1 MKKLILSAVLLGAT
15 YFAQAQTVETVSMG
29 ANLVND
35 QWYSLENGI
44 VSTAEISNW
53 DIAFQIGGLA
63 EAGIRI
69 NEAKGV
75 EIYHYGDIEDWDD
88 VIDVSMLTL
97 EPLHNSVISWTEG
110 ALIQLGANDPFDYGW
125 GSYEMAAHAVVGTRA
140 FILKL
145 ADGTYK
151 KLKIEGLVQGSIY
164 QVYLADLDG
173 SNEINPALDKD
184 DYRNGTEGPVYVY
197 YNVENDEYL
206 DRESVASTAWDFL
219 FTRYKDSAEHPFNP
233 GEFVMSTVS
242 GVLSNP
248 NIEVAQVDGV
258 ADVDG
263 FFEWTG
269 QDYTTEIGVI
279 GHDWKH
285 HVPQQGYEFVEDRV
299 YFVKTEVGDVWKVV
313 MTGFGGNATGDFV
326 FTKEKISTSS
336 IAENGMEKPEVV
348 VYPNPTRSNVSLILN
363 NLNTSKVNVSI
374 VNTTGQ
380 LVYTQDVEGNNNFE
394 VKNIQVGHLKAG
406 VYMVNVSTDSQQ
418 LTQRLLIQ

>member
-1 MKKLILSAVLLGAT
+1 
-15 YFAQAQTVETVSMG
+15 MG
-29 ANLVND
+29 
-35 QWYSLENGI
+35 S
-44 VSTAEISNW
+44 
-53 DIAFQIGGLA
+53 
-63 EAGIRI
+63 
-69 NEAKGV
+69 
-75 EIYHYGDIEDWDD
+75 
-88 VIDVSMLTL
+88 
-97 EPLHNSVISWTEG
+97 
-110 ALIQLGANDPFDYGW
+110 
-125 GSYEMAAHAVVGTRA
+125 HAVIGSRM

-145 ADGTYK
+145 VDDSYK
-151 KLKIEGLVQGSIY
+151 KFKIDGLMDGSIY
-164 QVYLADLDG
+164 GIFIADLDG
-173 SNEINPALDKD
+173 SNEVNPVLDKD
-184 DYRNGTEGPVYVY
+184 NYNTSGDDRLYVY
-197 YNVENDEYL
+197 YNIENNEYL

-258 ADVDG
+258 ADVDR

-269 QDYTTEIGVI
+269 QDYITDINVI

-348 VYPNPTRSNVSLILN
+348 VYPNPNRSNVSLILN

>member
-1 MKKLILSAVLLGAT
+1 MKKLILSAVLLGGACLT
-15 YFAQAQTVETVSMG
+15 QAQTAEVVSMG
-29 ANLVND
+29 ASYEND

-44 VSTAEISNW
+44 VATENASNW

-75 EIYHYGDIEDWDD
+75 EIYHYGDIEDWND
-88 VIDVSMLTL
+88 VIDVSTLTL

-125 GSYEMAAHAVVGTRA
+125 GSYEMADHAVVGTRA

-184 DYRNGTEGPVYVY
+184 DFRNGTEEPVYVY

-219 FTRYKDSAEHPFNP
+219 FTRYKDLAEHPFAP
-233 GEFVMSTVS
+233 GTFEMSTVT
-242 GVLSNP
+242 GLLSNP
-248 NIEVAQVDGV
+248 NIEVAQVDEV
-258 ADVDG
+258 TDVDELY
-263 FFEWTG
+263 EWTG
-269 QDYTTEIGVI
+269 QDYITDINVI

-285 HVPQQGYEFVEDRV
+285 HVPQVGFEFVEDRV
-299 YFVKTEVGDVWKVV
+299 YFVKTEAGDIWKVV
-313 MTGFGGNATGDFV
+313 MTGFGGSSTGDYE
-326 FTKEKISTSS
+326 FTKEKIFTLS
-336 IAENGMEKPEVV
+336 IAENDINKPEMI
-348 VYPNPTRSNVSLILN
+348 VYPNPANSNVSLILN
-363 NLNTSKVNVSI
+363 NLNASEVNVSI
-374 VNTTGQ
+374 LNTTGQ
-380 LVYTQDVEGNNNFE
+380 VVYTKDLVGNNKFE
-394 VKNIQVGHLKAG
+394 VKNISVAHLNAG
-406 VYMVNVSTDSQQ
+406 VYMVNVNTGSQHV
-418 LTQRLLIQ
+418 TQRLIIQ

>member
-29 ANLVND
+29 ENLVND

-88 VIDVSMLTL
+88 VIDVSTLTL
-97 EPLHNSVISWTEG
+97 EPLHNSVISWSEG
-110 ALIQLGANDPFDYGW
+110 ALVQLGDNPFDYGW
-125 GSYEMAAHAVVGTRA
+125 GNYEMGSHAVIGSRM

-145 ADGTYK
+145 ADDSYK
-151 KLKIEGLVQGSIY
+151 KFKIDGLMDGSIY
-164 QVYLADLDG
+164 GISIADLDG
-173 SNEINPALDKD
+173 SNEVNPELDKD
-184 DYRNGTEGPVYVY
+184 YYNTPGDDRLYVY
-197 YNVENDEYL
+197 YNIENNEYI
-206 DRESVASTAWDFL
+206 DRENVEVASWDFL
-219 FTRYKDSAEHPFNP
+219 FTKYKDSAEHPFNP

-269 QDYTTEIGVI
+269 QDYITDINVI

>member
-63 EAGIRI
+63 DAGIRI

-75 EIYHYGDIEDWDD
+75 EIYHYGSIDNWTD
-88 VIDVSMLTL
+88 VIDISTITL
-97 EPLHNSVISWTEG
+97 EPLSNSVISWSEG
-110 ALIQLGANDPFDYGW
+110 ALVQLGDNPFDYGW
-125 GSYEMAAHAVVGTRA
+125 GNYEMGSHAVIGSRM

-145 ADGTYK
+145 ADDSYK
-151 KLKIEGLVQGSIY
+151 KFKIDGLMDGSIY
-164 QVYLADLDG
+164 GIFIADLDG
-173 SNEINPALDKD
+173 SNEVNPALDKD
-184 DYRNGTEGPVYVY
+184 NYNTSGDDRLYVY
-197 YNVENDEYL
+197 YNIENNEYI
-206 DRESVASTAWDFL
+206 DRENVEVASWDFL
-219 FTRYKDSAEHPFNP
+219 FTKYKDSAEHPFNP

-258 ADVDG
+258 ADVDELY
-263 FFEWTG
+263 EWTG
-269 QDYTTEIGVI
+269 QDYITDINVI

-285 HVPQQGYEFVEDRV
+285 HVPQQGYQFVEDRV